1 MRSPSL
7 PLPSPRTAVL
17 GALAVALLLPGAARA
32 DLTLLDDA
40 LQAPDLDWPPGAP
53 VRVAASDPQPSD
65 AKPSD
70 AKKAAAKT
78 KAAEPPGMDF
88 DLLGA
93 PKPPPPSADA
103 GALRL
108 RRTMLTAHQ
117 GIGFGLIGLELATT
131 IVGQLNYS
139 DRFHGGPST
148 ARYQLSHAALAY
160 TTLGVFAVNGVIAL
174 LAPSPIK
181 KPMQMDRVMVH
192 RIGLFTAAA
201 GMAAQ
206 GVLGVYTRQRE
217 GYLNQER
224 LATTHLAIG
233 YVTLAAMAVGVGAI
247 VF

>member
-1 MRSPSL
+1 MRFPSL
-7 PLPSPRTAVL
+7 PSIPTRAVL
-17 GALAVALLLPGAARA
+17 LAALAATLVLPGAARA
-32 DLTLLDDA
+32 DLTLLDDT
-40 LQAPDLDWPPGAP
+40 LRAPELDWPPAP
-53 VRVAASDPQPSD
+53 VLVASADDPKDAAS
-65 AKPSD
+65 
-70 AKKAAAKT
+70 T

-93 PKPPPPSADA
+93 PKPPPPPPDA

-108 RRTMLTAHQ
+108 RRSMLTAHQ
-117 GIGFGLIGLELATT
+117 GIGFGLIGLQLATT

-148 ARYQLSHAALAY
+148 ARYQASHAVLAY
-160 TTLGVFAVNGVIAL
+160 TNLGVFAVNGIIAL

-181 KPMQMDRVMVH
+181 QPMRMDRVMVH

-206 GVLGVYTRQRE
+206 GVLGIYTRQRE
-217 GYLNQER
+217 GYLDQQR

>member
-7 PLPSPRTAVL
+7 PTTSKRTVLL
-17 GALAVALLLPGAARA
+17 GALAAALFLPGAARA
-32 DLTLLDDA
+32 ELTLLDDA
-40 LQAPDLDWPPGAP
+40 LHAPDLDWPVGAAPGL
-53 VRVAASDPQPSD
+53 VASADEKEPP
-65 AKPSD
+65 
-70 AKKAAAKT
+70 AKT
-78 KAAEPPGMDF
+78 QPAEPPGMDF

-93 PKPPPPSADA
+93 PKPPPPPPDA
-103 GALRL
+103 GALRV
-108 RRTMLTAHQ
+108 RRSMLTAHQ
-117 GIGFGLIGLELATT
+117 AIGFGLVGLQLATT

-174 LAPSPIK
+174 LAPSPVK
-181 KPMQMDRVMVH
+181 KPAQMDRVMVH

-206 GVLGVYTRQRE
+206 GVLGIYTRQRE
-217 GYLNQER
+217 GYLDQER
-224 LATTHLAIG
+224 IATVHLAVG
-233 YVTLAAMAVGVGAI
+233 YVTLVAMAVGVGAL